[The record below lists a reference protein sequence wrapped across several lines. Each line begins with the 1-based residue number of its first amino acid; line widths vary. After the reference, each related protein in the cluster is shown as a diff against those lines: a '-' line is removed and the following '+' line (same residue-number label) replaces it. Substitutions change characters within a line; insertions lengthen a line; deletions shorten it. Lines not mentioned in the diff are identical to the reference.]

1 MRLTIDFETR
11 SRADLKAC
19 GAWAYA
25 EHPSTE
31 VLCLAGQEGR
41 GRPFP
46 VDLDNP
52 AHFLD
57 IMGAADEIE
66 AHNVEFELAIWTEVL
81 EKRRG
86 WPRLPRHKLRCSAAR
101 AAMAGLPRSLA
112 MACKALKLPEQ
123 KDNDGYKLMMR
134 MCKPKRDGSWHDT
147 PEDRAR
153 LMRYC
158 LQDVEAE
165 YALSEALPPMPAQE
179 LLVFQTHLA
188 MNERGFRVDL
198 ENAQSLQ
205 DLVELEEARLLKRWR
220 ELTSGVVASPR
231 QIAATIRFIKARF
244 GVTTDT
250 LDADAVRKLRAKNED
265 PVLEELL
272 EIRAQLGKS
281 STAKIKSLQNAVS
294 ADGRLRGSLLYYGA
308 GTGRWSGQRFQPQN
322 LPSRGLAVKHH
333 HVESVYAACPG
344 GPGLVD
350 MLYGS
355 PMHVASACIRG
366 LITASLGRRLVCA
379 DYSAIEGRV
388 LAWLADEAEVLDAYA
403 AGRDTYKLA
412 ASKVFHKPYEAITD
426 SERSV
431 GKVIELQCGY
441 QGNVGAFQT
450 MAKSY
455 GIDSPDEEVRA
466 NIKAWR
472 EARHR
477 TVALWYEMEDAA
489 SNAVRDP
496 GTVTFAAGGKIAFRV
511 TGRWLRMRLPSG
523 RQLFYFAP
531 HFAPKAMPWVDDKTG
546 EPVTKMSLSFWGVD
560 STTRQWG
567 RQYTYGGCL
576 TENACQAVARDLMAS
591 ALVAL
596 EHGGHEP
603 VLTVHDEAVCDP
615 GDGTT
620 LDTVAEIMCRLPE
633 WAAGLPLA
641 AEGWEGFRY
650 RK

>member
-25 EHPSTE
+25 EYPATE
-31 VLCLAGQEGR
+31 VLCMAAKEGG

-52 AHFLD
+52 YHFLD
-57 IMGAADEIE
+57 ILDAADEIE
-66 AHNVEFELAIWTEVL
+66 AHNVEFELAVWTEVL

-86 WPRLPRHKLRCSAAR
+86 WPPLPFHKLRCSAAR

-112 MACKALKLPEQ
+112 MACKALQLPQQ
-123 KDNDGYKLMMR
+123 KDAEGHSLMMR

-165 YALSEALPPMPAQE
+165 YALSEALPPMPEQE
-179 LLVFQTHLA
+179 LPVFQAHLA
-188 MNERGFRVDL
+188 MNKRGFQVDL
-198 ENAQSLQ
+198 ENAGALQ
-205 DLVELEEARLLKRWR
+205 GLVELEEARLLKRFR
-220 ELTSGVVASPR
+220 EITSGTVSSPR
-231 QIAATIRFIKARF
+231 QIAATIRFLKVRF
-244 GVTTDT
+244 NVSTDT
-250 LDADAVRKLRAKNED
+250 LDADAVRKLRAQNED

-281 STAKIKSLQNAVS
+281 STAKIKALRDAVS
-294 ADGRLRGSLLYYGA
+294 SDGRIRGGLLYYGA

-333 HVESVYAACPG
+333 QVEEVYAACQG
-344 GPGLVD
+344 GPDLID

-366 LITASLGRRLVCA
+366 LITASPGRRLVCA
-379 DYSAIEGRV
+379 DYSAIEGRI
-388 LAWLADEAEVLDAYA
+388 LAWLADEEEVLQAYVSGLCA
-403 AGRDTYKLA
+403 YSLA
-412 ASKVFHKPYEAITD
+412 ATKVYHKPYEHILDA
-426 SERSV
+426 ERLV

-450 MAKSY
+450 MAKNF
-455 GIDSPDEEVRA
+455 GIDLPDEEVRA
-466 NIKAWR
+466 NIKTWR

-477 TVALWYEMEDAA
+477 TVALWYEMENSA
-489 SNAVRDP
+489 STAVRSP

-523 RQLFYFAP
+523 RQLFYYRP
-531 HFAPKAMPWVDDKTG
+531 HFAPKTMPWVDDKTG
-546 EPVTKMSLSFWGVD
+546 EPAVKMSLAFWGVD
-560 STTRQWG
+560 STTKQWG

-576 TENACQAVARDLMAS
+576 TENACQGIARDPMAA

-596 EHGGHEP
+596 EQGGHEP
-603 VLTVHDEAVCDP
+603 VLTVHDEGVCDP
-615 GDGTT
+615 PDSTT
-620 LDTVAEIMCRLPE
+620 LAEVEEIMCRLPA
-633 WAAGLPLA
+633 WAAGLPLSTK
-641 AEGWEGFRY
+641 GWEGRRY